1 MLEVKEQYVVNK
13 KGEEIAVM
21 IDLKNYQ
28 KLLKYIENIEDALE
42 LKKAVKE
49 EKEKGITLK
58 KFTQRMRKEGKL

>member
-13 KGEEIAVM
+13 KGEGIAVM

-58 KFTQRMRKEGKL
+58 KFTQRMEQEVIL